1 MATPI
6 KETPVLYGKDA
17 KRFLEQVEAN
27 LKADHS
33 REFERAKAVWD
44 RYCQSPKKA

>member
-17 KRFLEQVEAN
+17 RKFIEDNKNV
-27 LKADHS
+27 
-33 REFERAKAVWD
+33 
-44 RYCQSPKKA
+44 KKISKEEKQE